1 MASAAPWDT
10 FSILYLPKAL
20 QALSIWWKFA
30 VITSSHFFEL
40 LQFVYFMDFQDPEVL
55 TERGARKTL
64 NPHFKSLAG
73 PILTK
78 ISKLLYFEMLHTNK
92 IFEFWLRPRLQRLLF
107 QRDQTSDIK
116 RR

>member
-1 MASAAPWDT
+1 
-10 FSILYLPKAL
+10 
-20 QALSIWWKFA
+20 
-30 VITSSHFFEL
+30 
-40 LQFVYFMDFQDPEVL
+40 MDFQDPEVL

-73 PILTK
+73 LILTK

-92 IFEFWLRPRLQRLLF
+92 IFEFWLCPRLQRLLF
-107 QRDQTSDIK
+107 QRDQTADIK